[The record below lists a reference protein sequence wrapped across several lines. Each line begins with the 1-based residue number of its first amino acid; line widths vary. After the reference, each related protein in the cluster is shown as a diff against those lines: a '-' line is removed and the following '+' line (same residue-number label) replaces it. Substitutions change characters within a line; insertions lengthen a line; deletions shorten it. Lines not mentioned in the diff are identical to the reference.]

1 MPKLKKR
8 DECTERAVRLHDFNL
23 VVDAHFDLLM
33 DVLDKREKGRRR
45 VIEEDHLPSMK
56 KAGLDLVV
64 SSLFVSDS
72 FVPDMALRRALD
84 QIGALHR
91 EIDESGDK
99 LALCRTWSD
108 VELAKEQGKLAVIL
122 SFEGVEPIS
131 NDIGLLRIFYELG
144 VRGVGLVW
152 SRRNYAGD
160 GCFFSERREGRKGGL
175 TDFGVK
181 VLDEIASLGMFLDVS
196 HLNDEGFQDVLDFY
210 DGPFIASHSN
220 CRSLMGTMRNLTDD
234 HIMSLAQRGG
244 VMGMNSC
251 STFVADEAKVGPVTA
266 KHLADHVDHI
276 KKLVGIEHVGF
287 GFDFCDMFRVNSGS
301 SSYDCISGYSHL
313 SDLTAELL
321 MRGYSD
327 DEAAMVMGG
336 NLARFYREALK

>member
-1 MPKLKKR
+1 MKKR
-8 DECTERAVRLHDFNL
+8 EKALGIARELHRSKL

-33 DVLDKREKGRRR
+33 DVLDKREKGRCR

-56 KAGLDLVV
+56 RAGLDVVV
-64 SSLFVSDS
+64 SSLFISDNY
-72 FVPDMALRRALD
+72 VPDMALRRALD
-84 QIGALHR
+84 QIGALHH
-91 EIDESGDK
+91 ELDESGDK
-99 LALCRTWSD
+99 LALCRTWDEVESARSD
-108 VELAKEQGKLAVIL
+108 GKLAIIL

-131 NDIGLLRIFYELG
+131 NDLGLLRIFYELG

-160 GCFFSERREGRKGGL
+160 GCFFSNRREGKKGGL

-181 VLDEIASLGMFLDVS
+181 LLDEIASLGMFLDVS

-210 DGPFIASHSN
+210 EGPFIASHSN

-234 HIMSLAQRGG
+234 QISALAKRGG
-244 VMGMNSC
+244 VMGMNCC

-276 KKLVGIEHVGF
+276 KNLVGIEHVGF
-287 GFDFCDMFRVNSGS
+287 GFDFCDMFRTNSGS
-301 SSYDCISGYSHL
+301 TSYDCISGYSHV

-321 MRGYSD
+321 TRGYSE
-327 DEAAMVMGG
+327 DEIAMVMGE
-336 NLARFYREALK
+336 NLASFYRDKLR